1 MKPNPSEKEPRE
13 LVRQAIDA
21 DVVVV
26 GAGPAGICAA
36 LAAARNGAQTVLVTD
51 RPVLGGSASS
61 EVRVPPS
68 GADHGAWNRYA
79 RETGIM
85 DEMSLRL
92 ARKTDLSGRWRWIYY
107 DELYFDMV
115 ASEPNLRFFLNTTVC
130 KVACDS
136 NGAIRAVEGVQL
148 RSEKILRF
156 VGRTFI
162 DCSGDGT
169 VGFLAGAE
177 YRVGR
182 EAKSEFNETYAP
194 EVADRRTMG
203 ATLLFSS
210 VDRGHEVPFKAPAW
224 ALDVSELRTLL
235 DPAQGLAR
243 AFYRQPDGS
252 FYGLWWAE
260 YGGDGDS
267 IHDDDD
273 VLWHTRRLVYG
284 LWDYI
289 KNSGK
294 FDNVARL
301 ELDWIGTLPGKRES
315 RRLIGPC
322 LPSAHDF
329 LAQRRYDDTI
339 GHAGWPVDI
348 HPPQGYCD
356 PAPGCTHDFLPGITD
371 IPFGCLYSR
380 NIPNLLFAGR
390 NISVSH
396 EGLGVLRVIA
406 TTAVMGQAV
415 GTAAAYGID
424 KGLSPDDIRRDHI
437 PELQRRL
444 VRQDQSIIG
453 YRLREPD
460 DLSRTARVTASS
472 ERACELTAGAQ
483 WLTLTA
489 PTGLLLPVET
499 ERLETLQLY
508 LRAYADTEV
517 RLRLY
522 AADKPQNYRPVAKVA
537 DLTVPVSGDGWVAFP
552 VDAAPGPG
560 RKLFAV
566 LDPNPKALVRYA
578 PTAMTGVLG
587 LNFKPDEPP
596 TWMTVLPYVPCF
608 RMTPEQRPYRPENAT
623 DGYIRPYGLP
633 HLWASAALD
642 PAEPAWLELEL
653 AQPSEV
659 ASVELIFNSSL
670 NTRRHAITGMH
681 QELIKD
687 YDVLAEVEGKAVC
700 LIRERGNFLRFRRHT
715 FDAVRADRLR
725 LVVHATWGS
734 PHAEVFDFRAYAT
747 VDHQRKAT

>member
-1 MKPNPSEKEPRE
+1 MSTKLSGKESRE
-13 LVRQAIDA
+13 LVRQTIDT

-36 LAAARNGAQTVLVTD
+36 LAAARNGAKTVLITD

-61 EVRVPPS
+61 EVRVTPS

-92 ARKTDLSGRWRWIYY
+92 AHKTHTSGRWRWFYY

-115 ASEPNLRFFLNTTVC
+115 AAEPNLRFLLNTTIC
-130 KVACDS
+130 KVECDAA
-136 NGAIRAVEGVQL
+136 GAILALEGIQL

-156 VGRTFI
+156 TGRTFI

-169 VGFLAGAE
+169 VGYLAGAE

-182 EAKSEFNETYAP
+182 EAKKEFNEKYAP

-210 VDRGHEVPFKAPAW
+210 VDRGHEVAYTAPAW
-224 ALDVSELRTLL
+224 ALNVSELRTLL
-235 DPAQGLAR
+235 DPDQMWAR
-243 AFYRQPDGS
+243 NFYRQPDGS

-260 YGGDGDS
+260 YGGAIDS

-273 VLWHTRRLVYG
+273 VVWHTRRLVYG

-301 ELDWIGTLPGKRES
+301 ELDWIGYLPGKRES
-315 RRLIGPC
+315 RRLMGPC
-322 LPSAHDF
+322 MPSANDF
-329 LAQRRYDDTI
+329 LAQRRYEDAI

-348 HPPQGYCD
+348 HPPQGYRD
-356 PAPGCTHDFLPGITD
+356 PAPACTHDFLPGIAD
-371 IPFGCLYSR
+371 ISFGCLYSR
-380 NIPNLLFAGR
+380 NVPNLLFAGR
-390 NISVSH
+390 NISVTH

-415 GTAAAYGID
+415 GTAAAYGLE
-424 KGLSPDDIRRDHI
+424 KGLSPDHIRRGHM
-437 PELQRRL
+437 PELQRCL
-444 VRQDQSIIG
+444 ARQDQSIIG
-453 YRLREPD
+453 HRLCEPD

-472 ERACELTAGAQ
+472 ERRCEITEGTQ

-489 PTGLLLPVET
+489 PTGLLVPIET
-499 ERLETLQLY
+499 ERLEALALHLQ
-508 LRAYADTEV
+508 AYAAAEV
-517 RLRLY
+517 RLRVY
-522 AADKPQNYRPVAKVA
+522 ATDKPQNYRPAAKAA

-552 VDAAPGPG
+552 VNAAPDPG
-560 RKLFAV
+560 QKLFAV
-566 LDPNPKALVRYA
+566 LDPNPKVLLRYA
-578 PTAMTGVLG
+578 TTAMTGVLG
-587 LNFKPDEPP
+587 LDFKPDDPP
-596 TWMTVLPYVPCF
+596 TWMTVLPYLPCF
-608 RMTPEQRPYRPENAT
+608 RMTPEQRPYRPENAV
-623 DGYIRPYGLP
+623 DGYIRPFGLP
-633 HLWASAALD
+633 HLWASESLD
-642 PAEPAWLELEL
+642 PAEPAWLELDL
-653 AQPSEV
+653 ARPCEV
-659 ASVELIFNSSL
+659 RSVELVFNSAL
-670 NTRRHAITGMH
+670 DRKRHAIAGMH
-681 QELIKD
+681 PELVKD
-687 YDVLAEVEGKAVC
+687 YDVLAEVEGTTVC
-700 LIRERGNFLRFRRHT
+700 LVRERGNFLRFRRHA
-715 FDAVRADRLR
+715 FSPVKANRLR

-734 PHAEVFDFRAYAT
+734 PHAEVFDFRAYGAEG
-747 VDHQRKAT
+747 VAR

>member
-1 MKPNPSEKEPRE
+1 MSNDTATEPRE
-13 LVRQAIDA
+13 FVRQTVDM

-36 LAAARNGAQTVLVTD
+36 IAAARGGARTALVTD

-61 EVRVPPS
+61 EVRVTPS

-92 ARKTDLSGRWRWIYY
+92 AQKTHGSGRWRWIYY

-115 ASEPNLRFFLNTTVC
+115 AAEENLRFFLNTTVHR
-130 KVACDS
+130 VHRGEGGRIA
-136 NGAIRAVEGVQL
+136 AVEGIQL
-148 RSEKILRF
+148 RSEKLLTF
-156 VGRTFI
+156 TARTFI

-182 EAKSEFNETYAP
+182 EAKTEFNENYAP

-210 VDRGHEVPFKAPAW
+210 IDRGHEVPYTPPGW

-235 DPAQGLAR
+235 DPEQWLR
-243 AFYRQPDGS
+243 RSFNRQPDGS

-260 YGGDGDS
+260 YGGAIDS

-273 VLWHTRRLVYG
+273 VVWHTRRLVYG

-301 ELDWIGTLPGKRES
+301 ELNWVGTLPGKRES
-315 RRLIGPC
+315 RRLMGPC
-322 LPSAHDF
+322 MPTANDF
-329 LAQRRYDDTI
+329 LAQRNYDDAI

-348 HPPQGYCD
+348 HPPQGYRD
-356 PAPGCTHDFLPGITD
+356 PAPGCTHDFLPGICD

-380 NIPNLLFAGR
+380 NVPNLLFAGR

-415 GTAAAYGID
+415 GTAAAYGIET
-424 KGLSPDDIRRDHI
+424 GLTPDEIRRGHMG
-437 PELQRRL
+437 ELQRRL
-444 VRQDQSIIG
+444 ARDDQSIIG
-453 YRLREPD
+453 HRLNEPD

-472 ERACELTAGAQ
+472 ERRCELTCGTQ

-489 PTGLLLPVET
+489 PTGLLLPVEA
-499 ERLETLQLY
+499 ERLETLELH
-508 LRAYADTEV
+508 LHAYEATEV
-517 RLRLY
+517 RLRVY
-522 AADKPQNYRPVAKVA
+522 ATDKPQNYAPTTKVA
-537 DLTVPVSGDGWVAFP
+537 DLTVPVTGDGWVAFP
-552 VDAAPGPG
+552 VNAAPGTG
-560 RKLFAV
+560 QKLLAV
-566 LDPNPKALVRYA
+566 IDPNPKLLLRYA
-578 PTAMTGVLG
+578 TTAMTGVLG
-587 LNFKPDEPP
+587 LSFKPDDPP

-608 RMTPEQRPYRPENAT
+608 RMTPEQRPYRPENVT
-623 DGYIRPYGLP
+623 DGYIRPFGPP

-653 AQPSEV
+653 PQPSEV
-659 ASVELIFNSSL
+659 ASVELVFNSAL
-670 NTRRHAITGMH
+670 DRKRHAIIGMH
-681 QELIKD
+681 PELVKD
-687 YDVLAEVEGKAVC
+687 YDVLAEVDGRTVC
-700 LIRERGNFLRFRRHT
+700 LVRERGNILRFRRHAFT
-715 FDAVRADRLR
+715 PVRANCLR
-725 LVVHATWGS
+725 LVVHATWGH
-734 PHAEVFDFRAYAT
+734 PHAEVFDFRAYGAEN
-747 VDHQRKAT
+747 RR